1 MAAATSSIL
10 ATGGGNISLGASGGS
25 RAAKSALLLR
35 GAIFPEKEEGRS
47 TRPNC
52 ATASLQQNAT
62 EVKVV
67 GHKCWKVHKM
77 WETPNERIANLR
89 CALHEASYLG
99 YVEHTFSLRCDVS
112 KYRVAVQRGVNLF
125 ELSWEK
131 VSARLQ
137 PATAGHAR
145 LVLRKQ
151 LEQIYT
157 SL

>member
-67 GHKCWKVHKM
+67 ADINAEKCTKF
-77 WETPNERIANLR
+77 ERRQMKGLR
-89 CALHEASYLG
+89 ICVAHGMRLH
-99 YVEHTFSLRCDVS
+99 
-112 KYRVAVQRGVNLF
+112 
-125 ELSWEK
+125 
-131 VSARLQ
+131 
-137 PATAGHAR
+137 
-145 LVLRKQ
+145 
-151 LEQIYT
+151 I
-157 SL
+157 